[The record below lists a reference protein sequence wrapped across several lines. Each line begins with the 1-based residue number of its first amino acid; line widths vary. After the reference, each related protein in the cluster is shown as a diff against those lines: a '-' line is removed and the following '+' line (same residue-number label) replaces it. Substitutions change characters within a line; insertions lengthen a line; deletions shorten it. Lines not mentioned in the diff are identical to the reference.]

1 MFANFGIK
9 ELTSR
14 LKPLPPDL
22 RAELEADGIRI
33 TNATRTVVYEA
44 DSVEFKTIL
53 EKLLASPLADE
64 SVMILGAYA
73 PDEGDKR
80 IWKLNK
86 ESPFRELTDEMCR
99 DMEMVCAKNKHTNVD
114 EAFRLFTP
122 ARIAIPK
129 IIAAIENPYPE
140 RCPITY
146 AFPSG
151 TYVLSVEFNFLC
163 WTFAARIHRK

>member
-1 MFANFGIK
+1 
-9 ELTSR
+9 
-14 LKPLPPDL
+14 
-22 RAELEADGIRI
+22 
-33 TNATRTVVYEA
+33 
-44 DSVEFKTIL
+44 
-53 EKLLASPLADE
+53 
-64 SVMILGAYA
+64 MILGAYA

-129 IIAAIENPYPE
+129 IIAAIENPDPE

-151 TYVLSVEFNFLC
+151 TYVLSVEFTFLC
-163 WTFAARIHRK
+163 WTFVARIHRK